1 MVNSTPGKIRDGLW
15 LLGREESCVYLLE
28 GSQASMIVSGGLSL
42 IVPDVIE
49 QIKVFGINET
59 KIHKLLI
66 LHAHFD
72 HVGIIPFFKRRLP
85 TLEIYASERAW
96 EILKTPKAVK
106 TINAFNRDVAKR
118 VGREELHEMY
128 DLDWRD
134 DIKGDALQERDC
146 VDLGDLEIEIYETPG
161 HSSCSIS
168 AYVPRFKA
176 LFASD
181 AGGIPFKETII
192 TSGNSNFTLYQRSLE
207 KLKDLDVAYLCADHY
222 GYLTGKEAKGFT
234 RRSISEA
241 KKKRVLIEEVYQR
254 TDEID
259 ATTKEL
265 VHAFFQE
272 NPDYF
277 LSPEIFEGVYRQMV
291 RHIAG
296 ALDSS
301 REDGNQ

>member
-1 MVNSTPGKIRDGLW
+1 M
-15 LLGREESCVYLLE
+15 GREESCVYLLE
-28 GSQASMIVSGGLSL
+28 GSQGSMIVSGGLSL
-42 IVPDVIE
+42 IVQDVMG
-49 QIKVFGINET
+49 QIKAFRINET

-72 HVGIIPFFKRRLP
+72 HVGIIPFFKRRMP
-85 TLEIYASERAW
+85 TLEIYASGRAW
-96 EILKTPKAVK
+96 EILKTSKAVK
-106 TINAFNRDVAKR
+106 TINAFSRDVAKR
-118 VGREELHEMY
+118 MGRGELYESN

-134 DIKGDALQERDC
+134 DIMGDAIKEGDNL
-146 VDLGDLEIEIYETPG
+146 DLGDLEIEIYETPG

-168 AYVPRFKA
+168 AYVPQFKA

-181 AGGIPFKETII
+181 AGGIPYKETII

-222 GYLTGKEAKGFT
+222 GYLTGEEAKGFT

-241 KKKRVLIEEVYQR
+241 KRKRALIEEVYQR
-254 TDEID
+254 TKDID

-296 ALDSS
+296 ALGSS
-301 REDGNQ
+301 HENGNQ